1 MNTFMVDMTDPS
13 NSSGGVL
20 INLEDS
26 LREEKSKSQTQ
37 SYQPFSLPGQASSSL
52 SFYLYLYWILVMT
65 RMMCPDL
72 EIPESCRVL
81 DVGMGDLGRYGAGLV
96 G

>member
-65 RMMCPDL
+65 QMMCPDL

-81 DVGMGDLGRYGAGLV
+81 DVGMRDLGRYGAGLV